1 MESQCVSLFCS
12 DTNLQEC
19 LLKVNHITILG
30 RTVLSQVHST
40 TNSGEVDLDVSSHFD
55 LDAAN
60 FHLLTHHRL
69 YVSYKK
75 VAMVCLS
82 PVGYGV

>member
-1 MESQCVSLFCS
+1 MRLA
-12 DTNLQEC
+12 
-19 LLKVNHITILG
+19 LLRRYELAGMPSEGHQITILG

-40 TNSGEVDLDVSSHFD
+40 TNSGEVDLDVSSHLD

-69 YVSYKK
+69 YIS
-75 VAMVCLS
+75 
-82 PVGYGV
+82 